1 MQLIICFGVPNDR
14 RLVPVGMKADLIV
27 GSEVLV
33 PFHLWRHQF

>member
-14 RLVPVGMKADLIV
+14 RLAPAGMKADLIV
-27 GSEVLV
+27 GSEVLA

>member
-14 RLVPVGMKADLIV
+14 RLAPAGMKADFIV
-27 GSEVLV
+27 GSEVLA